1 MVELGTHLDEK
12 HTVKERAEVEEGFK
26 LLRNDDKWMLSTGK
40 IVEDSLYTFGKL
52 HIADHPSQSLIF
64 DAENAASYIENN
76 VFTLEEIQEIEA
88 FKPKEFERLP
98 NEIREYLN
106 KFNCQSTNALRSV
119 LYEKQSWEEN
129 YQRDQHFDLDWIKH
143 SVYTLLRQYESGS
156 LKKDHLENWY
166 NVHIWSIIDSAF
178 DDLEELEIIS
188 KVRKPM
194 GYRFDFL
201 IRESNPKST
210 CSLEYG
216 ASEVAKDLE
225 LNGNKV
231 LKEGGEKLPKVLKD
245 MLDLL
250 IERKQGDCDDLSTVG
265 IVHSGLHLRVILA
278 DRPKGYV
285 TRVTSYKE
293 LRLSTDIT
301 GFGEQ
306 VLPVLVQIYK
316 IKTHVKK
323 VYNLVKE
330 KSKNK
335 ANESDWLDNCI
346 KNISGIITPVTSTS
360 TETPFHK

>member
-178 DDLEELEIIS
+178 DDLEELEIIRGEGSSLASSIRKSRKRTIQDVNS

-194 GYRFDFL
+194 GHRFDFL

-265 IVHSGLHLRVILA
+265 IVHSG
-278 DRPKGYV
+278 
-285 TRVTSYKE
+285 
-293 LRLSTDIT
+293 
-301 GFGEQ
+301 
-306 VLPVLVQIYK
+306 K
-316 IKTHVKK
+316 IK
-323 VYNLVKE
+323 
-330 KSKNK
+330 
-335 ANESDWLDNCI
+335 DNFILCLMI
-346 KNISGIITPVTSTS
+346 D
-360 TETPFHK
+360 